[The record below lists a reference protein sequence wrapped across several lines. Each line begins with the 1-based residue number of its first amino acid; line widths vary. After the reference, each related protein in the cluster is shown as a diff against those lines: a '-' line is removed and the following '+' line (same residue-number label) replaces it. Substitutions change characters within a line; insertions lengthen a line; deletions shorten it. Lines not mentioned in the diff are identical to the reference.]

1 MMLNMDFVIRLLVA
15 GILGTI
21 IGLDREYRAKEA
33 GYRTHFLVS
42 LGSAL
47 IMIVSQ
53 YGFQEIIKE
62 SSVTLDPSRV
72 AAQVVSGIGFIGAGT
87 IIFQKQIVR
96 GLTTAAGIWATAG
109 IGLAVGAGMYTI
121 GIAAT
126 VLTLVG
132 LELLS
137 YLFKSIGMKSS
148 MVSFSTPNKDI
159 LKQIADRFNSKDYLI
174 VSYEMETQLDR
185 EYRAKEAGYRT
196 HFLVSLGS
204 ALIMIVSQYGFQ
216 EIIKESSVT
225 LDPSRVAAQVVS
237 GIGFIGAGTII
248 FQKQIVR
255 GLTTAAGIWATAGI
269 GLAVGAGMYTIGI
282 AATVL
287 TLVGLEL
294 LSYLFKSIGMK
305 SSMVSFSTPNK
316 DILKQIA
323 DRFNSKDYL
332 IVSYEME
339 TQHTGETEYYQV
351 TMVIKSKRNNDE
363 GHLLSLIQEFPDVT
377 VQRIE

>member
-1 MMLNMDFVIRLLVA
+1 MMLNMDFIIRLLVA

-53 YGFQEIIKE
+53 YGF
-62 SSVTLDPSRV
+62 
-72 AAQVVSGIGFIGAGT
+72 
-87 IIFQKQIVR
+87 
-96 GLTTAAGIWATAG
+96 
-109 IGLAVGAGMYTI
+109 
-121 GIAAT
+121 
-126 VLTLVG
+126 
-132 LELLS
+132 
-137 YLFKSIGMKSS
+137 
-148 MVSFSTPNKDI
+148 
-159 LKQIADRFNSKDYLI
+159 
-174 VSYEMETQLDR
+174 
-185 EYRAKEAGYRT
+185 
-196 HFLVSLGS
+196 
-204 ALIMIVSQYGFQ
+204 
-216 EIIKESSVT
+216 
-225 LDPSRVAAQVVS
+225 
-237 GIGFIGAGTII
+237 